1 MKKAKSVGTLGQHQ
15 SVALAKGLMW
25 ILEVKSRL
33 MLILTACTLVM
44 GRTSL
49 SIVDP
54 SEKFE
59 PITLSLKSNRA
70 RVPLKMWSSSRA

>member
-1 MKKAKSVGTLGQHQ
+1 MKKAKSLGTLGQHQ

-33 MLILTACTLVM
+33 ILTACTLVM

-49 SIVDP
+49 SLVKI
-54 SEKFE
+54 
-59 PITLSLKSNRA
+59 
-70 RVPLKMWSSSRA
+70 

>member
-33 MLILTACTLVM
+33 MLSLTASVYGNLKIAVETIALYSSSSSLCLVWIEE
-44 GRTSL
+44 RL
-49 SIVDP
+49 ID
-54 SEKFE
+54 
-59 PITLSLKSNRA
+59 LKS
-70 RVPLKMWSSSRA
+70 